1 MQLAMLSIVCVN
13 YAVTSPIRRFRV
25 REWYTF
31 YNSSDEHVRRGTIA
45 PP

>member
-1 MQLAMLSIVCVN
+1 MLSIVSVN
-13 YAVTSPIRRFRV
+13 FAVKPDTALLV

>member
-1 MQLAMLSIVCVN
+1 MLSIVSVN
-13 YAVTSPIRRFRV
+13 FAVKPDTAPFRV